1 VRIGISTS
9 VIARGRSGIGQY
21 VLALVRALLAH
32 PAGHEYVLFVLES
45 DRKLFEFAE
54 GRAQIV
60 IVPERFRSPLKD
72 ILWHQ
77 TRLRELVH
85 QLGIDVLHV
94 PSYRRLL
101 WGGPCALV
109 GTVHDLAAFSVENKY
124 DWTRMFY
131 GRVVARSLVWRQD
144 KVIAISQT
152 TAHDINK
159 FFRLPKNRISVVHNG
174 VEHSRFFPAPQ
185 KRFKHDAP
193 CFLYVSR
200 LEHPAKN
207 HWRLIQAFNQFK
219 QSTRSNWKLVLA
231 GSDWHGAEVIHRAAK
246 ESPFAD
252 DIHMLGFVSD
262 AELPDLY
269 RAADVFVYPSLYEG
283 FGMPPVEA
291 MACGCPAIVSPR
303 GALAEV
309 VGDAA
314 YIVNPEQ
321 IDSIRLAMERVATDP
336 VARERL
342 RNAGLEQARKY
353 HWKRAAR
360 ETLHVY
366 ETAHRERLAR
376 QQPAL
381 IPGFQREMPIGE
393 PQLNRLPTE

>member
-1 VRIGISTS
+1 VKIGISTS

-21 VLALVRALLAH
+21 LLGLVRALLDQQS
-32 PAGHEYVLFVLES
+32 GHQYVLFVLES
-45 DRKLFEFAE
+45 DAHLFQFAE

-60 IVPERFRSPLKD
+60 KVPERFRPALKD

-77 TRLRELVH
+77 TQLPKFVK

-101 WGGPCALV
+101 WSGSCARV
-109 GTVHDLAAFSVENKY
+109 GTVHDLAAFSVQGKY
-124 DWTRMFY
+124 DLARMFY
-131 GRVVARSLVWRQD
+131 GRVVAKALVWRQD

-152 TAHDINK
+152 TSDDLK
-159 FFRLPKNRISVVHNG
+159 KYFGLPQERISVVHNG
-174 VEHSRFFPAPQ
+174 LDHARFFAAKPN
-185 KRFKHDAP
+185 RFKHDAP

-219 QSTRSNWKLVLA
+219 ESTRSNWKLALA
-231 GSDWHGAEVIHRAAK
+231 GGDWHGAEVIHRAAK

-321 IDSIRLAMERVATDP
+321 IDSIRLAMERVATDQN
-336 VARERL
+336 ARAQL
-342 RNAGLEQARKY
+342 RAAGLE
-353 HWKRAAR
+353 RAQKFDWRRTAI

-366 ETAHRERLAR
+366 EMAHRERLAKR
-376 QQPAL
+376 TARVPNFE
-381 IPGFQREMPIGE
+381 PDFSMRE
-393 PQLNRLPTE
+393 PQLKRVPTE